1 MKDLEDIELKSEIDE
16 IMRGVEAVMKRIES
30 ALPPKPAAPARI
42 EEQRITG

>member
-30 ALPPKPAAPARI
+30 ALPPKPAAASI